1 MDETAAILAGWR
13 EGDGR
18 GATAVLATVVHV
30 EGSAY
35 RRPGARMLI
44 RSDGRHVGSIS
55 GGCLETDVCRKAW
68 WLTEDGRPTV
78 RVYDTTS
85 EDDDAA
91 WEFGLGCNGVVHVL
105 LERLDNPGARET
117 LEFLADR
124 RSTRQPG
131 VMATIIHAA
140 ADCGVQVGD
149 RLLVD
154 HRGMSCGGGLE
165 ASPLE
170 PMLRGQARDC
180 LEAAGSRLLHLEGCA
195 AFVEFVAPPLP
206 LVIFGA
212 GHDALPLVAFA
223 TQLGWHVTVA
233 DGRPTHAQRH
243 RFPAADEVL
252 LLPRHDPLAAL
263 TIDAESIVVVMTHNF
278 PQDVALL
285 RALLPIRPR
294 YLGLLGSQQR
304 AARLLAAVGAPGAAH
319 DLHAPVGLD
328 IGADTPELIAL
339 AVVAEIQ
346 AALSGREGGKM
357 RLRRGSIHEPVVELG
372 YAAATSPAVEHPV
385 CALAA
390 GNG

>member
-1 MDETAAILAGWR
+1 MEETAAILAGWR
-13 EGDGR
+13 EVERR
-18 GATAVLATVVHV
+18 GGTAVLATVVHV

-44 RSDGRHVGSIS
+44 GPDGRHVGSIS

-68 WLTEDGRPTV
+68 WMTEDGRPTV

-85 EDDDAA
+85 EEDDAA

-105 LERLDNPGARET
+105 LERLDHPAARQT

-124 RSTRQPG
+124 RTTRQPG
-131 VMATIIHAA
+131 VIATIVHAA
-140 ADCGVQVGD
+140 AESGVGVGD

-154 HRGMSCGGGLE
+154 QRGLSCGGGLE
-165 ASPLE
+165 AAPLA
-170 PMLRGQARDC
+170 PLLRGQARAC
-180 LEAAGSRLLHLEGCA
+180 LEAAGSRLLRLEGCVV
-195 AFVEFVAPPLP
+195 FLEFVAPPQP

-212 GHDALPLVAFA
+212 GHDAVPLVAFA

-233 DGRPTHAQRH
+233 DGRPTHARRD
-243 RFPAADEVL
+243 RFPAADQVL

-263 TIDAESIVVVMTHNF
+263 TIDAESNVVVMTHNF
-278 PQDVALL
+278 PQDVVLL
-285 RALLPIRPR
+285 RALLPARPR
-294 YLGLLGSQQR
+294 YLGLLGSQRR
-304 AARLLAAVGAPGAAH
+304 AARLLAAVGAPGAVG

-339 AVVAEIQ
+339 AIVAEIQ
-346 AALSGREGGKM
+346 AASSGREGGKM
-357 RLRRGSIHEPVVELG
+357 RLRRGSIHAPVLELG
-372 YAAATSPAVEHPV
+372 RAEAMPLAVEHPV